1 MLKIV
6 LIIGIVGLL
15 WWLVRL
21 IVAPTRTQTVQT
33 ELPSEL
39 QSSKLWGKEKPFSCT
54 GSVNLTGRIDE
65 AFELP
70 DGDIVVS
77 DTKSRATQ
85 RVYKSDILQVS
96 AYKVVIEASTRKRV
110 RDHGYIRLLTPQ
122 GNEYRRI
129 ELLSANEVAAAYQLH
144 DDLQQGRYPGEKCG
158 RPAVCRGCA
167 YRVECESMD

>member
-1 MLKIV
+1 M
-6 LIIGIVGLL
+6 G
-15 WWLVRL
+15 
-21 IVAPTRTQTVQT
+21 T
-33 ELPSEL
+33 
-39 QSSKLWGKEKPFSCT
+39 
-54 GSVNLTGRIDE
+54 VNLTGRIDE

-70 DGDIVVS
+70 DGDLVLS
-77 DTKSRATQ
+77 DTKSRAAQ

-96 AYKVVIEASTRKRV
+96 AYKVVIEASTKKRV

-129 ELLSANEVAAAYQLH
+129 DLLSANEVAAAYQLH

-167 YRVECESMD
+167 YRVECESMN